1 MEVAQ
6 CNQLA
11 NKWLVISLK
20 CDSILKIQHYIY
32 CWLGGYL
39 AAEIAKSDVVKE
51 NHASGVMENL
61 YLVTFVNMFIGLL
74 FTH

>member
-1 MEVAQ
+1 MAQ
-6 CNQLA
+6 CNQLV

-32 CWLGGYL
+32 CWPVDYL

-51 NHASGVMENL
+51 NHVSGVMEKL
-61 YLVTFVNMFIGLL
+61 YSVTFVNMFIGLL